1 MKTYT
6 IDTDD
11 NITVFGSAK
20 EIPAAGDVER
30 FGSAKELGKL
40 AEGWAAI
47 RLVQIWNSL
56 PGGKPVTKFQ
66 SRKVAVARIW
76 AAIQR
81 LEPAVAP
88 HTAPAAPGKAK
99 RGKRPAAAPL
109 AAPAARGGS
118 KKAAVLELIGRPEGA
133 TLNELMAATD
143 WQAHSVRGFL
153 SGAVG
158 KRMGLPVESFKA
170 AAGER
175 AYRIGS

>member
-11 NITVFGSAK
+11 NITVCGSAK
-20 EIPAAGDVER
+20 EIRGSGDIEH
-30 FGSAKELGKL
+30 FGSVKELGKL

-56 PGGKPVTKFQ
+56 PGGKPVTRFQ

-88 HTAPAAPGKAK
+88 HRARVAPGKAQ
-99 RGKRPAAAPL
+99 RGRKPAAAPL
-109 AAPAARGGS
+109 AARGGS

-133 TLNELMAATD
+133 TLRELMTYVSYCTYLAGCERFSIN
-143 WQAHSVRGFL
+143 QA
-153 SGAVG
+153 
-158 KRMGLPVESFKA
+158 SF
-170 AAGER
+170 R
-175 AYRIGS
+175 